1 MEIYNLK
8 LNIKLKEINKNEYFL
23 NKVIDLIFLN
33 IESEDIISLI
43 QK

>member
-8 LNIKLKEINKNEYFL
+8 LNIKLKEINKNKYFL
-23 NKVIDLIFLN
+23 NKIINLIFLN